1 MFFLDFSYLVGDG
14 RDGILSNLE
23 VIINLD
29 ILVLCLDSLGP
40 KLVVQLVG
48 SNRFFRIVFLFVHL
62 RILNYKFNE
71 FFLLQRQNS

>member
-23 VIINLD
+23 VLINLD
-29 ILVLCLDSLGP
+29 ILVLCLDSLAP